1 MFFHL
6 VKDLKQRN
14 KFWANIQIPCNSLC
28 CSTRVFVC
36 FYLLLKLSIP
46 QHLDQWHR
54 LEPAN
59 KVETT
64 ATPDL
69 LWQAQNYATHQHSKS
84 SVDAMERWQ
93 SNVQC
98 TNLQRHQDKQPWRT
112 FQIHSLELVLCKRGE
127 LDVLKRRRVTGTWSK
142 QRKII
147 CVWIFSWE
155 LQPQMLVRKLILY
168 CLSFQYS
175 VKFKYIKSVSV
186 QRFFSFDL
194 LHYME
199 QRWWKSVVR
208 NIWWSYPKH

>member
-1 MFFHL
+1 MLRKLFFHL

-14 KFWANIQIPCNSLC
+14 KFWVPIQIPCNSLC

-36 FYLLLKLSIP
+36 FYLLLKRSIP

-142 QRKII
+142 QRKINHLGTMVVLVTLKYTFGNVMCYHDI
-147 CVWIFSWE
+147 IVFFVLCVI
-155 LQPQMLVRKLILY
+155 
-168 CLSFQYS
+168 
-175 VKFKYIKSVSV
+175 
-186 QRFFSFDL
+186 
-194 LHYME
+194 
-199 QRWWKSVVR
+199 
-208 NIWWSYPKH
+208 

>member
-14 KFWANIQIPCNSLC
+14 KLWVPIQIPNSLC

-69 LWQAQNYATHQHSKS
+69 LWQAQNYATHQHNKS

-127 LDVLKRRRVTGTWSK
+127 LDVLKRRRVTGTWRK
-142 QRKII
+142 QRKINHLGTMVVLVTLKYTFGNVMCYHDI
-147 CVWIFSWE
+147 IVFFVLCVI
-155 LQPQMLVRKLILY
+155 
-168 CLSFQYS
+168 
-175 VKFKYIKSVSV
+175 
-186 QRFFSFDL
+186 
-194 LHYME
+194 
-199 QRWWKSVVR
+199 
-208 NIWWSYPKH
+208 